1 MSDPMK
7 LTPADHVLIHACGTL
22 LTDPYEGAGRDVDDE
37 MVRQILNDVL
47 YDVNADHPALQRFV
61 EVGRELAHAQTPRAI
76 SQLRSTR
83 VGLIRDFHRGKL
95 ANAFDLIKER
105 YRS

>member
-7 LTPADHVLIHACGTL
+7 LTPADHVLIHGCGTL
-22 LTDPYEGAGRDVDDE
+22 LTDPWEGNGRDADDE

-47 YDVNADHPALQRFV
+47 YDVNADHPSLQKFL
-61 EVGRELAHAQTPRAI
+61 EVGRELAHAQSPRAI
-76 SQLRSTR
+76 SILRSTR
-83 VGLIRDFHRGKL
+83 GGLIRDFHRSKL
-95 ANAFDLIKER
+95 AAAFDLIRER